1 MNQLWL
7 EYRDVIFPV
16 IFFSFGLLWL
26 SLNLYIWE
34 CYKMSVYKRQI
45 DQNGKVRV
53 SRVEYP
59 FFHPFVVFY
68 LFASI
73 PSAERFPQ
81 YYKSKLFREQV
92 ESVRLWRKIYR
103 IAFPIYLLIIFPLII
118 LLEEIYR

>member
-1 MNQLWL
+1 MKQLWL

-34 CYKMSVYKRQI
+34 KRQI

-53 SRVEYP
+53 SRVQYP

-81 YYKSKLFREQV
+81 YYTKLFREQV